1 MALSNDER
9 RHLQE
14 LADQISADDPALAR
28 HLTVPGQAAA
38 ARRRHRWTL
47 VSLVVLSAAIITAA
61 IAMIIWVPF
70 LIVTALAAVAA
81 ALVGIAASWRPR
93 RSR

>member
-28 HLTVPGQAAA
+28 HLTIPGQATA

-47 VSLVVLSAAIITAA
+47 VSLLVVSAAIITAA
-61 IAMIIWVPF
+61 IAMIIWSPF
-70 LIVTALAAVAA
+70 LIVTALAVVAA
-81 ALVGIAASWRPR
+81 GLVGVTASWWPR
-93 RSR
+93 HSD